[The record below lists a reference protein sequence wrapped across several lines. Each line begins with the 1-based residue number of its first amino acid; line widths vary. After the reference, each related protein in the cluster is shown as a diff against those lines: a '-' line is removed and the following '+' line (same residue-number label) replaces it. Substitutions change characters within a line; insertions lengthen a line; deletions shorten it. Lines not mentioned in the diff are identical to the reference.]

1 MVGTVAT
8 SWDADLPAIGP
19 EGSLLVGQGKDVVA
33 YRADTALKE
42 TGRVAGGNA
51 DLWAFSPGRSSFR
64 GMPIDAQASS
74 PAPDSAAALA
84 GASGAE
90 APLYVQ
96 VSTSQNEAWSSQMA
110 QQLSRA
116 GLAARVLPPTGLDDG
131 FRVVLGPYESRDEAE
146 AIGRK
151 LGRPFFIYQP
161 SP

>member
-1 MVGTVAT
+1 
-8 SWDADLPAIGP
+8 
-19 EGSLLVGQGKDVVA
+19 
-33 YRADTALKE
+33 
-42 TGRVAGGNA
+42 
-51 DLWAFSPGRSSFR
+51 
-64 GMPIDAQASS
+64 MPIDAQASS